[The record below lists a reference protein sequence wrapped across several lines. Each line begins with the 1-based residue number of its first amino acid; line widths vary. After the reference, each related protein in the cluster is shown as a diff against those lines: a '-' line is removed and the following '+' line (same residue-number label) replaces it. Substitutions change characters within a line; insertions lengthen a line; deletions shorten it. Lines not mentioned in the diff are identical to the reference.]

1 MSRYLE
7 VPSTDKGLFYFIS
20 YNSEDEDRVKQF
32 VKIMH
37 RYNFPFWYDDGLKTG
52 QQWEEAIATHIRD
65 SEGMI
70 LFMSKKLL
78 SKPDS
83 YVYLE
88 YKMAREAFHKNVYVV
103 LLDEIKNEDVP
114 PNFLGWW
121 FRLTQ
126 LQCIEAYSTNDDVIF
141 KNIERILTD
150 CGFSL
155 NSKENALRLKEKF
168 NLLSKEEK
176 EIVMEDYLSSMLSS
190 QENLS
195 KAKLFAELVMTGAL
209 VSLEDNPYIENGLS
223 IKIKDTTFNIDIYE
237 PYHSWKVF
245 DLERIDLYKND
256 ERIYIA
262 FGLISINNIWMFY
275 EEQSNKLYISY
286 ATVSKEEANIWDSK
300 DKNDEEYIPKR
311 QLGIIIIDDP
321 LCDPVG
327 NNYPNLFEI

>member
-1 MSRYLE
+1 MSRYLG
-7 VPSTDKGLFYFIS
+7 VPSTDKGLYYFIS
-20 YNSEDEDRVKQF
+20 YNSEDENRVKEF

-52 QQWEEAIATHIRD
+52 EAWEESIATHIRD

-78 SKPDS
+78 SKPNS

-88 YKMAREAFHKNVYVV
+88 YKMAREAFNKKVYVV
-103 LLDEIKNEDVP
+103 LLDEIKNDEVP

-126 LQCIEAYSTNDDVIF
+126 LQCIEAYSTNEEVIY
-141 KNIERILTD
+141 KNVERILLD
-150 CGFSL
+150 CGYSL
-155 NSKENALRLKEKF
+155 DNKENALRLKEKF
-168 NLLSKEEK
+168 NNLTKEEK

-190 QENLS
+190 QENLA

-209 VSLEDNPYIENGLS
+209 VSLEDNPYIEKGLS
-223 IKIKDTTFNIDIYE
+223 IKVKDVSFDINIYE

-245 DLERIDLYKND
+245 DVERIDLYKNN
-256 ERIYIA
+256 ERVYIA
-262 FGLISINNIWMFY
+262 FGLISVNNIWMFY
-275 EEQSNKLYISY
+275 EEQTDKLFISY

-300 DKNDEEYIPKR
+300 DRQGEDYTPKR
-311 QLGIIIIDDP
+311 QLGIIIIDNP
-321 LCDPVG
+321 LVDPVG
-327 NNYPNLFEI
+327 HNFPNLFEI